1 MTEAIERII
10 AEIAGEKS
18 DGATSL
24 ALRGL
29 DAMELLCGELPDDPA
44 VALPRIRGLAKR
56 IDRLRP
62 SMAAIG
68 SQAVLAA
75 ARAAALVAEGLPPVA
90 ALSQAV
96 RTERD
101 MLGQASPT
109 IAGLVADALGPG
121 GVIAT
126 CSWSVT
132 AMRVLLA
139 VRPSRIIIGEG
150 HKLGDG
156 LRAAKWLA
164 ARGIETTVVPDAAL
178 PEAVRAARATLVGAD
193 QVLADGSV
201 VNRSSTFS
209 MALAARHFGVPF
221 YVVCQRIKLS
231 GNATAEIEESP
242 RLFGELPPGVAAW
255 SPLFDVT
262 PATLVDA
269 YFTESGRLSPA
280 EAGEVGAGIARLRD
294 ELYSRL

>member
-178 PEAVRAARATLVGAD
+178 PEAVRVARATLVGAD

-221 YVVCQRIKLS
+221 YVACQRIKLS

-262 PATLVDA
+262 PAMLVDA

>member
-1 MTEAIERII
+1 MTAAIERII
-10 AEIAGEKS
+10 EEIAGEKS

-29 DAMELLCGELPDDPA
+29 DAMELLCAELPDDPA
-44 VALPRIRGLAKR
+44 AALDRVRDLAIR

-75 ARAAALVAEGLPPVA
+75 ARATALLAEGVPPAA
-90 ALSQAV
+90 ALSQAI
-96 RTERD
+96 RTERE
-101 MLGQASPT
+101 MLGQASAT
-109 IAGLVADALGPG
+109 IAGLVADELGPG
-121 GVIAT
+121 GVVAT

-132 AMRVLLA
+132 AMRALLA
-139 VRPSRIIIGEG
+139 VRPSRIVIGEG
-150 HKLGDG
+150 HRLGDG

-164 ARGIETTVVPDAAL
+164 ARGFALSVVPDAAL
-178 PEAVRAARATLVGAD
+178 PDAVRAARAVLVGAD

-201 VNRSSTFS
+201 VNRSSTLS

-221 YVVCQRIKLS
+221 YVACQRIKLS

-242 RLFGELPPGVAAW
+242 HLFGELPAGVSAW

-262 PATLVDA
+262 PAALVDA
-269 YFTESGRLSPA
+269 YFTESGRLSPS
-280 EAGEVGAGIARLRD
+280 EAGEVGAGIARLRA
-294 ELYSRL
+294 ELYARA

>member
-29 DAMELLCGELPDDPA
+29 DALEILCAELPDDPA
-44 VALPRIRGLAKR
+44 AAMARVRGLAVR

-96 RTERD
+96 RVERD
-101 MLGQASPT
+101 MLGQASAT
-109 IAGLVADALGPG
+109 IAGLVADELGPG

-139 VRPSRIIIGEG
+139 VRPSRIVIGEG

-164 ARGIETTVVPDAAL
+164 ARGIEAVVVPDAAL
-178 PEAVRAARATLVGAD
+178 PEAVRGARVTLVGAD

-209 MALAARHFGVPF
+209 MALAAHHFGVPF
-221 YVVCQRIKLS
+221 YVACQRIKLS
-231 GNATAEIEESP
+231 GNATAEIEES
-242 RLFGELPPGVAAW
+242 RHLFGDLPAGVAAW

-262 PATLVDA
+262 PAGLVDA
-269 YFTESGRLSPA
+269 YFTESGRLSPS
-280 EAGEVGAGIARLRD
+280 EAGEVGAGIARLRAD
-294 ELYSRL
+294 LYARA

>member
-1 MTEAIERII
+1 MSDAIERII
-10 AEIAGEKS
+10 AEIAGDKS

-29 DAMELLCGELPDDPA
+29 DALEQLGDALPDDPEA
-44 VALPRIRGLAKR
+44 ALARVRALAAR

-68 SQAVLAA
+68 SQAVLATARAAGLVADGLPPFA
-75 ARAAALVAEGLPPVA
+75 ARA
-90 ALSQAV
+90 QAV

-101 MLGQASPT
+101 MLGQASAT
-109 IAGLVADALGPG
+109 IAGLVADELGPG
-121 GVIAT
+121 GAIAT

-139 VRPSRIIIGEG
+139 TRPDRIVIGEG
-150 HKLGDG
+150 HRLGDG

-178 PEAVRAARATLVGAD
+178 PDAVRGARACLVGAD
-193 QVLADGSV
+193 QVLADGAV
-201 VNRSSTFS
+201 VNRSSTLS

-221 YVVCQRIKLS
+221 YVACQRIKLS
-231 GNATAEIEESP
+231 GNAVAEIELSP
-242 RLFGELPPGVAAW
+242 GLFGELPPGVTAW

-262 PATLVDA
+262 PAALIDA

-280 EAGEVGAGIARLRD
+280 EAGEVGAGIARLRAD
-294 ELYSRL
+294 LYARL

>member
-1 MTEAIERII
+1 MTEAIERVI

-18 DGATSL
+18 DGASSL

-29 DAMELLCGELPDDPA
+29 DALELLCGELPDDPTA
-44 VALPRIRGLAKR
+44 AISRVRHLAMR

-75 ARAAALVAEGLPPVA
+75 ARAAGLVADGLPPVA

-101 MLGQASPT
+101 MLGQASAT
-109 IAGLVADALGPG
+109 IAGLVADELGPG

-164 ARGIETTVVPDAAL
+164 ARGIETMVVPDAAL
-178 PEAVRAARATLVGAD
+178 PEAVRVARAVLVGAD
-193 QVLADGSV
+193 QVLADGAV

-231 GNATAEIEESP
+231 GNATAEIEES
-242 RLFGELPPGVAAW
+242 RHLFGELPAGVTAW

-280 EAGEVGAGIARLRD
+280 EAGEVGAGIARLRA
-294 ELYSRL
+294 ELYARA

>member
-1 MTEAIERII
+1 
-10 AEIAGEKS
+10 
-18 DGATSL
+18 
-24 ALRGL
+24 
-29 DAMELLCGELPDDPA
+29 
-44 VALPRIRGLAKR
+44 
-56 IDRLRP
+56 
-62 SMAAIG
+62 MAAIG

-75 ARAAALVAEGLPPVA
+75 ARTAALVADGLPPVA
-90 ALSQAV
+90 ALSQAI

-101 MLGQASPT
+101 MLGQASAT
-109 IAGLVADALGPG
+109 IAGIVAEELGAG
-121 GVIAT
+121 GAIAT

-139 VRPSRIIIGEG
+139 VQPSRIVIGEG
-150 HKLGDG
+150 HRLGDG

-164 ARGIETTVVPDAAL
+164 ARGIQTTVVPDAAL
-178 PEAVRAARATLVGAD
+178 PEAVRGVRAVLVGAD

-221 YVVCQRIKLS
+221 YVACQRIKLS
-231 GNATAEIEESP
+231 GNATAEIEEAL
-242 RLFGELPPGVAAW
+242 RLFGDLPAGVAAW

-262 PATLVDA
+262 PAALVDA

-280 EAGEVGAGIARLRD
+280 EAGEVGAGIARLRA
-294 ELYSRL
+294 ELYARA